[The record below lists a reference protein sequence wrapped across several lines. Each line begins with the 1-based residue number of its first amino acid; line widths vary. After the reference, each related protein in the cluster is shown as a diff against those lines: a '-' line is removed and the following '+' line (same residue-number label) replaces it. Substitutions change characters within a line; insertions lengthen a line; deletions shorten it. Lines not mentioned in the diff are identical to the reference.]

1 MIPPPPRSTLTDTL
15 LPCPTLFRSPGE
27 VWFIEI
33 RGPNVFKGYWR
44 MPEKPAAEFRE
55 GYFVSGDMGRVDQRG
70 YVSIV
75 GREKDLI
82 IAGGFNVYPAEV
94 EDAIGELPVVRE
106 VAVIGV
112 PHPDLGE
119 AVVAVGVPREHGFS
133 DGQALCAELGN
144 TVGSTSI
151 KERSVQY

>member
-1 MIPPPPRSTLTDTL
+1 
-15 LPCPTLFRSPGE
+15 
-27 VWFIEI
+27 
-33 RGPNVFKGYWR
+33 
-44 MPEKPAAEFRE
+44 
-55 GYFVSGDMGRVDQRG
+55 MGRVDQRG

-119 AVVAVGVPREHGFS
+119 AVVAVVVPREHGFS
-133 DGQALCAELGN
+133 DGPAICDALGNKLTRLKQPRPILFMAELTKNAMG
-144 TVGSTSI
+144 TVQKAEIRRRHCSLFAESRPRVEQRRRGC
-151 KERSVQY
+151 VYGY